1 MNAFIVVAIA
11 AMMIF
16 LSGCDSSTSSHHSY
30 VPPQPVVPVQPVE
43 PEKPDYEL
51 PDQDEIPTAGIGS
64 IKSDMDCNGGTITTN
79 YSFGNVSDDSRSFV
93 MQYERNGVLE
103 DLTYPST
110 STTGSR
116 TTVKDIYYA
125 RQNDDKRD
133 AMWIVTISY
142 QGADETYNLVT
153 TTLRQPKCDDNTTS
167 ISSVLEFK

>member
-1 MNAFIVVAIA
+1 MYKVIGAILL
-11 AMMIF
+11 AMMF
-16 LSGCDSSTSSHHSY
+16 MGAGCDNRK
-30 VPPQPVVPVQPVE
+30 QVVVNQKAYGNPE
-43 PEKPDYEL
+43 PAKPAEPDYEPAQL
-51 PDQDEIPTAGIGS
+51 DQDEVPTAGIGS

-142 QGADETYNLVT
+142 QGANETYNLVT